1 MAKQGYCAAGGGEPP
16 EEWEREERREAAE
29 GAEAVDGRDLLP
41 GVDSDDEE
49 SHLQAA
55 MTIKKMNKADC
66 INYAKKK
73 DWTILRTPDVFPR

>member
-41 GVDSDDEE
+41 GVDSDDEDLGE
-49 SHLQAA
+49 DALYQLA
-55 MTIKKMNKADC
+55 MEWSSD
-66 INYAKKK
+66 YLVH
-73 DWTILRTPDVFPR
+73 DG